1 MAAVVRA
8 LTPGPGQVAAG
19 GLRATLQMAT
29 GTGKSY
35 VGAVA
40 AQRLAPRG
48 VVLVVVPTLDLL
60 VQTVGSWRRAG
71 RRGDMAAVC
80 SLVDDEL
87 PHGVPGTTSPLQIG
101 RWIGGA
107 RRPLTLFSTYAS
119 AGAVADAYAV
129 WAEVTGEGLP
139 ELALMVCDEAHRSS
153 GSAEKSWTVVHHQDE
168 IPAAR
173 RLYMTATPRIW
184 LPPRAGGS
192 GAAEG
197 SAGGAEAV
205 GRAGAYQPLPAE
217 LAVSMDDRRV
227 FGPQVFTLGLA
238 EAVEK
243 GLVAPFEI
251 VVLELRD
258 PSADRRAARRQPVP
272 WGPGAGE
279 AKDGSEDEVPVEQ
292 LAAVQAG
299 LLKVCAE
306 EGLEKVITFHHR
318 TLEARYF
325 SETLNQTAERLHAED
340 PGTYP
345 AEVWA
350 QWLAGEHP
358 VEYRRQ
364 VLADF
369 EAGRERDG
377 LGTRVVSNCQVLGE
391 GVDLPDAVAALVT
404 GSGSMVRIV
413 QQIGRVLRMKPG
425 EGKLARLVVPVFL
438 GPGEEPG
445 NVLESDS
452 YHPLV
457 RVLTALRSHDAR
469 MLEALAVPQ
478 NGGRRTGGR
487 SAEAVLPAGA
497 GEGAGAFVLPVR
509 FRGRVSDSVLALF
522 LSTQV
527 LRSEGAYWREG
538 LRHCQEWFERTGALD
553 VPYSRTVGEN
563 GNFPLG
569 KWVSDRRHE
578 RAAGAMPEHRVE
590 LLDRVGMVWSV
601 PDARFGTG
609 LAWAARWAAE
619 HGGSLAAPVRA
630 SIGGYPI
637 GTWLAGLR
645 AQAEGPAGGKGALE
659 AGRRAA
665 LEAIDPWWAPSWP
678 IGWQRAYAAARMWW
692 LASDG
697 RVDWAALPAR
707 TVFEGEP
714 LGRWVAAQRGGWA
727 GLAVE
732 QRELLAALGIEQ
744 DPELAAVAA
753 ARAERAAAAGPRVS
767 QADRFGL
774 GVAALAQFAAREG
787 HAKPRRG
794 HREEVAKVVVEEGS
808 GAERVETV
816 VVALG
821 AFLNNAKSRRAKL
834 GPDQLAQLAEH
845 GVEWA

>member
-1 MAAVVRA
+1 
-8 LTPGPGQVAAG
+8 
-19 GLRATLQMAT
+19 
-29 GTGKSY
+29 
-35 VGAVA
+35 
-40 AQRLAPRG
+40 
-48 VVLVVVPTLDLL
+48 
-60 VQTVGSWRRAG
+60 
-71 RRGDMAAVC
+71 
-80 SLVDDEL
+80 
-87 PHGVPGTTSPLQIG
+87 
-101 RWIGGA
+101 
-107 RRPLTLFSTYAS
+107 
-119 AGAVADAYAV
+119 
-129 WAEVTGEGLP
+129 
-139 ELALMVCDEAHRSS
+139 
-153 GSAEKSWTVVHHQDE
+153 
-168 IPAAR
+168 
-173 RLYMTATPRIW
+173 
-184 LPPRAGGS
+184 
-192 GAAEG
+192 
-197 SAGGAEAV
+197 
-205 GRAGAYQPLPAE
+205 
-217 LAVSMDDRRV
+217 MDDRRV

-258 PSADRRAARRQPVP
+258 PAADRRAARRQPVP
-272 WGPGAGE
+272 WGPGAG
-279 AKDGSEDEVPVEQ
+279 AARDGSEDEVPVEQ

-306 EGLEKVITFHHR
+306 EGLGKVITFHHR

-325 SETLNQTAERLHAED
+325 SETLNQTAEKLHAED
-340 PGTYP
+340 PGKYP

-391 GVDLPDAVAALVT
+391 GVDLPDAVAALVN
-404 GSGSMVRIV
+404 GSGSMVKIV
-413 QQIGRVLRMKPG
+413 QQIGRVLRTKPG
-425 EGKLARLVVPVFL
+425 EGKVARLVVPVFL
-438 GPGEEPG
+438 GPGERPG

-487 SAEAVLPAGA
+487 SAEAVVPAGA
-497 GEGAGAFVLPVR
+497 GEGAGAAGAFVLPVR

-527 LRSEGAYWREG
+527 FRSEGAYWREG

-601 PDARFGTG
+601 PDARFGAG

-637 GTWLAGLR
+637 GTWLAALR
-645 AQAEGPAGGKGALE
+645 AQAEVPAGGKGVLE

-665 LEAIDPWWAPSWP
+665 LEAIDPWWAPGWP

-697 RVDWAALPAR
+697 RVDWAALPVG
-707 TVFEGEP
+707 TVFEGRA

-732 QRELLAALGIEQ
+732 QRELLAALGIEP
-744 DPELAAVAA
+744 DPELAALAA
-753 ARAERAAAAGPRVS
+753 ARAERAAAAGPPVS

-787 HAKPRRG
+787 HVRVPRP
-794 HREEVAKVVVEEGS
+794 HREELEQVVAEGGGEEV
-808 GAERVETV
+808 RTV

-834 GPDQLAQLAEH
+834 GPEQLAALAEV